1 MIEMFSSGL
10 LVPFL
15 AALAFGGIIYAL
27 AYPYFSGDRQKDRR
41 VESVAGVRARKLTG
55 VAAEIQSSRKKSV
68 ADSLKE
74 MEDRQKADKKVTMG
88 LRLIRAGLNRT
99 PRDFYMASAVLG
111 GLLGAVSLLLLGLPA
126 WVVYIKSV
134 FSCQCQDFLGFLSR

>member
-1 MIEMFSSGL
+1 MRSRTLIFPATGRRT
-10 LVPFL
+10 
-15 AALAFGGIIYAL
+15 GGSKASP
-27 AYPYFSGDRQKDRR
+27 AS
-41 VESVAGVRARKLTG
+41 EARKLTG

-111 GLLGAVSLLLLGLPA
+111 GLLGAVSLLLLGCRRSAPA
-126 WVVYIKSV
+126 LLHSWAPSAFRVGS
-134 FSCQCQDFLGFLSR
+134 STR